1 MRMEPREMDKLA
13 EQVALTIDKALSPQS
28 DNPQEFV
35 KDLSLIHDFLA
46 KQIPECLDYKGHNIS
61 VKHSVVKVEGGEG

>member
-1 MRMEPREMDKLA
+1 MGPREMDKLA
-13 EQVALTIDKALSPQS
+13 EQVALTIDKALSPHS

-46 KQIPECLDYKGHNIS
+46 KQIPECLKGHSIS
-61 VKHSVVKVEGGEG
+61 VKHSVMKVEGGEG